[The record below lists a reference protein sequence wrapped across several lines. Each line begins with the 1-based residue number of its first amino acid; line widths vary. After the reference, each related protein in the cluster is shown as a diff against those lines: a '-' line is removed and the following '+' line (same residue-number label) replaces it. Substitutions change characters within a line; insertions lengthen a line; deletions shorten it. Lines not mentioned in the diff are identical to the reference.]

1 LIAAQLEKSW
11 EGALRRVEAC
21 QVRLDAICAPAPDSA
36 AAPDFTGLAEDL
48 EAAWNARGVTMRA
61 RQQLVRALIAD
72 IIADVDEKAREVI
85 LTIHWQGGQH
95 SQLRVRKPSS
105 GEHSRRTT
113 EEALAVIRSMSC
125 RWPDQDIAASLNR
138 MGMRTGQGMT
148 WNAHRVRSLRCVHG
162 IHAYRSAEK
171 NGEWLTM
178 SEAAKL
184 LGVTNHVIRRLIKE
198 RILHAEQV
206 VPDAPY
212 QIRASDLQREAVTA
226 AIARKYRPCQ
236 DDVDGQLPMFIS
248 TSEGGAQ

>member
-1 LIAAQLEKSW
+1 VQEST
-11 EGALRRVEAC
+11 
-21 QVRLDAICAPAPDSA
+21 

-48 EAAWNARGVTMRA
+48 EAAWNAPGVTMRA

-72 IIADVDEKAREVI
+72 IIADVDETAREVI

-95 SQLRVRKPSS
+95 SELRIRKPSS

-113 EEALAVIRSMSC
+113 DEALAVIRSMSC
-125 RWPDQDIAASLNR
+125 RWSDQDIAASLNR

-148 WNAHRVRSLRCVHG
+148 WNAHRVSSLRCAHG
-162 IHAYRSAEK
+162 IHAYRSGEK
-171 NGEWLTM
+171 NGEWVTM

-184 LGVTNHVIRRLIKE
+184 LGVTRYLIRRLINE
-198 RILHAEQV
+198 RILPADQV

-212 QIRASDLQREAVTA
+212 QIRVSDLQSGAVAA
-226 AIARKYRPCQ
+226 AISRKGSPCRLNA
-236 DDVDGQLPMFIS
+236 DGQLPMFIG